1 MHQGSGSTMKNI
13 IGEIAVSA
21 EWLINTVTMMY
32 MQDAKKIA
40 LARFV
45 LSNMNRVNT
54 PIRSL

>member
-1 MHQGSGSTMKNI
+1 MKNI